1 MTELVSIPENELEA
15 PERSSRMKG
24 LRKR

>member
-15 PERSSRMKG
+15 PERSSKMKG
-24 LRKR
+24 LRK